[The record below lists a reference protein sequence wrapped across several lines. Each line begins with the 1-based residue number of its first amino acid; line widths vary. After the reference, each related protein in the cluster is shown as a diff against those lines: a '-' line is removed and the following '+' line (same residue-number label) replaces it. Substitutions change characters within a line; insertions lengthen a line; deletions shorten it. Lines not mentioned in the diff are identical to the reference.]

1 MKISIVTLSFNQAP
15 FLEQALQSVLNQDY
29 PDLEY
34 IVVDPGS
41 TDGSREI
48 LERYRD
54 RLSALILEPDAGPGD
69 GLNKGF
75 ARASGS
81 VLGYLNADDAYLPG
95 ALREAAAVFASRDRP
110 DVVCGH
116 GLIIDST
123 GRVVRRMRSA
133 PWSLTRFV
141 YGASVQMQQS
151 TFFRA
156 DAFARTPG
164 FNNANRTCWDAE
176 LLMELGRAG
185 ARFRIVDRYWS
196 LFRIHESSITGSGRL
211 NDRYAEDLARMFRI
225 VMGRPWTARDAL
237 IAKAMRVVRWATD
250 PAGLV
255 LRLRDQLSGPP
266 PALQALAASA
276 IQASSPIMT
285 GSRP

>member
-1 MKISIVTLSFNQAP
+1 MKISIVTLSFNQAQ
-15 FLEQALQSVLNQDY
+15 FLERALDSVLGQDH
-29 PDLEY
+29 PDVEY

-41 TDGSREI
+41 TDGSRDI
-48 LERYRD
+48 LARYAG
-54 RLSALILEPDAGPGD
+54 RLSALVLEPDAGPGD

-75 ARASGS
+75 ARATGEI
-81 VLGYLNADDAYLPG
+81 LGYLNADDAYLPG
-95 ALREAAAVFASRDRP
+95 ALAEAAAAFAGRSRP

-116 GLIIDST
+116 GLIVDGE

-133 PWSLTRFV
+133 PWGLRRFA

-176 LLMELGRAG
+176 LLLELARAG

-196 LFRIHESSITGSGRL
+196 LFRIYQGSISGGGPG
-211 NDRYAEDLARMFRI
+211 NPRYAQDLARMFRT
-225 VMGRPWTARDAL
+225 VMGRPWTATDTVV
-237 IAKAMRVVRWATD
+237 AKALRLARWAAD
-250 PAGLV
+250 PAGLA
-255 LRLRDQLSGPP
+255 LRLRDQLGGPP
-266 PALQALAASA
+266 ASLQALAAKA
-276 IQASSPIMT
+276 L
-285 GSRP
+285 

>member
-1 MKISIVTLSFNQAP
+1 MRISIVTLSFNQAP
-15 FLEQALQSVLNQDY
+15 FLECALESVLRQDH
-29 PDLEY
+29 PDVEY

-41 TDGSREI
+41 TDGSRDI
-48 LERYRD
+48 LARYRD

-75 ARASGS
+75 ARATGEI
-81 VLGYLNADDAYLPG
+81 LGYLNADDAYLPG
-95 ALREAAAVFASRDRP
+95 ALRETAAEFAGRDRP

-116 GLIIDST
+116 GLIVDGE
-123 GRVVRRMRSA
+123 GRVTRRMRSA
-133 PWSLTRFV
+133 PWSLTRFA

-176 LLMELGRAG
+176 LLMELARAG

-196 LFRIHESSITGSGRL
+196 LFRIYDGSISGSGRL
-211 NDRYAEDLARMFRI
+211 NDRYAEDLDRMFRA
-225 VMGRPWTARDAL
+225 VMGRPWTPRDAL
-237 IAKAMRVVRWATD
+237 VAKALRLARWATD
-250 PAGLV
+250 PAGLA

-266 PALQALAASA
+266 PALQQLAARA
-276 IQASSPIMT
+276 L
-285 GSRP
+285 

>member
-1 MKISIVTLSFNQAP
+1 VKISIVTLSFNQAR
-15 FLEQALQSVLNQDY
+15 FLERALESVLGQGH
-29 PDLEY
+29 PDVEY

-41 TDGSREI
+41 TDGSRDI
-48 LERYRD
+48 LARYAG

-75 ARASGS
+75 ARATGEIF
-81 VLGYLNADDAYLPG
+81 GYLNADDAYLPG
-95 ALREAAAVFASRDRP
+95 ALGEAAAAFAGPGRP

-116 GLIIDST
+116 GLIVDGA

-133 PWSLTRFV
+133 PWGLKRFA

-176 LLMELGRAG
+176 ILLELSRAG

-196 LFRIHESSITGSGRL
+196 LFRIYDGSISGGGA
-211 NDRYAEDLARMFRI
+211 NNPRYAQDLARMFRT
-225 VMGRPWTARDAL
+225 VMGRPWTAADTA
-237 IAKAMRVVRWATD
+237 IAKALRLARWAAD
-250 PAGLV
+250 PAGLA
-255 LRLRDQLSGPP
+255 LRLSDQFRGPP
-266 PALQALAASA
+266 ASLKALAAKA
-276 IQASSPIMT
+276 L
-285 GSRP
+285 

>member
-1 MKISIVTLSFNQAP
+1 MRISIVTLSFNQAQ
-15 FLEQALQSVLNQDY
+15 FLQHALDSVLAQDH

-41 TDGSREI
+41 TDGSRDI
-48 LERYRD
+48 LARYAD

-75 ARASGS
+75 ARATGDI
-81 VLGYLNADDAYLPG
+81 LGYLNADDAYLPG
-95 ALREAAAVFASRDRP
+95 ALSQAAAAFARAGRTDAHRP

-116 GLIIDST
+116 GLIVDGE

-133 PWSLTRFV
+133 PWDLRRFV

-176 LLMELGRAG
+176 LLMELARTG

-196 LFRIHESSITGSGRL
+196 LFRIYEGSISGSGRL
-211 NDRYAEDLARMFRI
+211 NARYAEDLARMFRT
-225 VMGRPWTARDAL
+225 VMGRPWSTTDAMIARAL
-237 IAKAMRVVRWATD
+237 RLARWAGD
-250 PAGLV
+250 PAGLAI
-255 LRLRDQLSGPP
+255 RLHDQFRGPP
-266 PALQALAASA
+266 ASLRALAAKA
-276 IQASSPIMT
+276 I
-285 GSRP
+285 

>member
-1 MKISIVTLSFNQAP
+1 VKISVVTLSFNQAP
-15 FLEQALQSVLNQDY
+15 FLACALDSVLGQDH
-29 PDLEY
+29 PDIEY

-48 LERYRD
+48 LARYAS

-69 GLNKGF
+69 GLNRGF
-75 ARASGS
+75 ARATGEI
-81 VLGYLNADDAYLPG
+81 LGYLNADDAYLPG
-95 ALREAAAVFASRDRP
+95 ALSEAAAVFARPDRPNAPRP

-116 GLIIDST
+116 GLIVDGE

-133 PWSLTRFV
+133 PWSLRRFA

-176 LLMELGRAG
+176 LLMELARTGS
-185 ARFRIVDRYWS
+185 RFRIVDRYWS
-196 LFRIHESSITGSGRL
+196 LFRIYEGSISGSGRL
-211 NDRYAEDLARMFRI
+211 NARYGEDLARMFRT
-225 VMGRPWTARDAL
+225 VMGRPWSATDTVIARAL
-237 IAKAMRVVRWATD
+237 RLARWAAD
-250 PAGLV
+250 PAGLAV
-255 LRLRDQLSGPP
+255 RLHDQFSGPP
-266 PALQALAASA
+266 AALRALAAKA
-276 IQASSPIMT
+276 L
-285 GSRP
+285 